1 MANVISSFLV
11 GIGFDYDRKSADA
24 IGTGIDSIKSKALQ
38 LGSVVAGAFGIK
50 ALTFDF
56 AQSKDMLG
64 KFSEVF
70 GVTANDVQALGHALE
85 TEGGTLES
93 FMSQLESIER
103 ARARIRVGDV
113 AFFAPAG
120 KAGINPNDIANA
132 RNATEAYLGLADS
145 FAAMNQ
151 QQRINAAEALGLD
164 EASIRLLS
172 QGRGAVDDLI
182 AKYQKIQPI
191 TNEMTEAAAEFNRQ
205 WLEIK
210 ANIGGAADELSIKF
224 LPVVNRISQSINKW
238 FEDMRV
244 PGIDSLSEQDPSE
257 ASSRTGLPSWVFMPL
272 PDLFDKAT
280 DRNTYDEWFMKRGEN
295 KPQIKIES
303 DKSYWPDQ
311 APDNGIG
318 DELTMGMGRNRSAP
332 EISTDSEPSL
342 LIDSSGPEK
351 NDLIPTQKNNIE
363 KGSTRDGLDNWYK
376 SREPAPTNQTID
388 ITLNLDGSVLD
399 RRTVKVVN
407 GIAQTAIDDLT
418 SSTVA

>member
-38 LGSVVAGAFGIK
+38 LGAVVGGAFGIK

-132 RNATEAYLGLADS
+132 RSATEAYLGLADS

-172 QGRGAVDDLI
+172 QGRASVEDLV
-182 AKYQKIQPI
+182 AKYKTIQPI
-191 TNEMTEAAAEFNRQ
+191 TKEMTESAAEFNRQ
-205 WLEIK
+205 WVEIK

-224 LPVVNRISQSINKW
+224 LPVINRITGAINDW
-238 FEDMRV
+238 FDETRV
-244 PGIDSLSEQDPSE
+244 SGEKSLSEQEPGE
-257 ASSRTGLPSWVFMPL
+257 AASRTGLPAWIFVPL
-272 PDLFDKAT
+272 PELFDKLT
-280 DRNTYDEWFMKRGEN
+280 DRQTYDEWHKNRKSRQPSLAPTM
-295 KPQIKIES
+295 ES
-303 DKSYWPDQ
+303 DPSV
-311 APDNGIG
+311 
-318 DELTMGMGRNRSAP
+318 LM
-332 EISTDSEPSL
+332 DSFT
-342 LIDSSGPEK
+342 PEK
-351 NDLIPTQKNNIE
+351 NDIAPSAPSST
-363 KGSTRDGLDNWYK
+363 GSSGS
-376 SREPAPTNQTID
+376 SREGASETRKEQINTTQTID
-388 ITLNLDGSVLD
+388 ISLNLDGTVLD
-399 RRTVKVVN
+399 KRTVKVVN

-418 SSTVA
+418 SSTAA

>member
-11 GIGFDYDRKSADA
+11 GIGFDYDRKSAEQ

-132 RNATEAYLGLADS
+132 RNATEAYLGLANS

-182 AKYQKIQPI
+182 AKYQRIQPI
-191 TNEMTEAAAEFNRQ
+191 TKEMTAAAAEFNRQ
-205 WLEIK
+205 WIEIK
-210 ANIGGAADELSIKF
+210 ANIGGAADELSVKF

-238 FEDMRV
+238 FDDMRV
-244 PGIDSLSEQDPSE
+244 PGAESLSDQSPSE
-257 ASSRTGLPSWVFMPL
+257 ASSRTGLPAWIFMPL
-272 PDLFDKAT
+272 PDLIDKAT
-280 DRNTYDEWFMKRGEN
+280 DRGTYDEWFN
-295 KPQIKIES
+295 
-303 DKSYWPDQ
+303 
-311 APDNGIG
+311 
-318 DELTMGMGRNRSAP
+318 NRSPMNFDFNGAEQ
-332 EISTDSEPSL
+332 EINDGAYMQLYS
-342 LIDSSGPEK
+342 PEK
-351 NDLIPTQKNNIE
+351 QDFSPAPSNRIE
-363 KGSTRDGLDNWYK
+363 KGSTREGLDSWNK
-376 SREPAPTNQTID
+376 SREAAPQNQTID

>member
-11 GIGFDYDRKSADA
+11 GIGFDYDNRAAAA

-38 LGSVVAGAFGIK
+38 LGAVVAGAFGIK

-70 GVTANDVQALGHALE
+70 GVTANDVQALGNALA

-93 FMSQLESIER
+93 FMAQLESIER

-172 QGRGAVDDLI
+172 QGRASVEDLV
-182 AKYQKIQPI
+182 AKYKEIRPI
-191 TNEMTEAAAEFNRQ
+191 TNEMTDSAAEFNRQ
-205 WLEIK
+205 WLEMK
-210 ANIGGAADELSIKF
+210 ANIGGVADVISSDL
-224 LPVVNRISQSINKW
+224 LPVINDITKSINSW
-238 FEDMRV
+238 FGENRKENVRLVSNVFKVLAYGDIEALSEIGGNIKESDIYKNFLQRESYDDWFKSR
-244 PGIDSLSEQDPSE
+244 PSGGGIDYKYGAPQEIDDPDV
-257 ASSRTGLPSWVFMPL
+257 L
-272 PDLFDKAT
+272 D
-280 DRNTYDEWFMKRGEN
+280 Y
-295 KPQIKIES
+295 I
-303 DKSYWPDQ
+303 
-311 APDNGIG
+311 
-318 DELTMGMGRNRSAP
+318 NRSSP
-332 EISTDSEPSL
+332 EPDYRNGVDQP
-342 LIDSSGPEK
+342 ID
-351 NDLIPTQKNNIE
+351 QK
-363 KGSTRDGLDNWYK
+363 GVLDYINRQPQA
-376 SREPAPTNQTID
+376 SATLQQID